1 MDQLLQL
8 TINGVAIGCVYALV
22 ALGMILVYEASGI
35 VNFATGQFVMVGT
48 FVAISAIAKTG
59 LPPAPAYVLAL
70 IGMALFGVAFFLLV
84 HRPLQRQPIVTIII
98 ATVAIGIVIQNIG
111 MLVWGPLPVRPQSPF
126 GSDILN
132 VFGAR
137 VTSHV
142 VWVIGVTLALVALLY
157 VYLFRTPVGV
167 RMRAVAQDPDASRL
181 MGISVTRMHALT
193 WIIAAVLAG
202 IAGIML
208 GPIWL
213 PDVNMGDS
221 VALKAFAAAIIGG
234 FGSVPGAIAGG
245 LIVGVA
251 EVLGASYL
259 SSAYKE
265 LLVFGMMVGF
275 LLIYPQGLFGE
286 RVGDRG

>member
-48 FVAISAIAKTG
+48 FVAISAIAQTG
-59 LPPAPAYVLAL
+59 LPAAPAYILAL
-70 IGMALFGVAFFLLV
+70 LGMALFGVAFFLLV

-98 ATVAIGIVIQNIG
+98 ATVAIGIVVQNIG

-126 GSDILN
+126 GNNMLT

-137 VTSHV
+137 VTAHAI
-142 VWVIGVTLALVALLY
+142 WVIGVTFALVAMLY
-157 VYLFRTPVGV
+157 LYLFRTPVGV
-167 RMRAVAQDPDASRL
+167 RMRAVAQDPEASRL

-245 LIVGVA
+245 IIVGVA

-265 LLVFGMMVGF
+265 LLVFVMMVGF
-275 LLIYPQGLFGE
+275 LLVYPQGLFGE
-286 RVGDRG
+286 RIGDRG